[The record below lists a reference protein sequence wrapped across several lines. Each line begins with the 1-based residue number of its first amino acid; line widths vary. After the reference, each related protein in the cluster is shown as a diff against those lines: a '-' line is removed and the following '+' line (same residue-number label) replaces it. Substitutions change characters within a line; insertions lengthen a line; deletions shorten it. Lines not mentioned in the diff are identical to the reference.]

1 MKLAA
6 PVLALA
12 ALLAA
17 GAANAEVLDAQPNGF
32 ATKRS
37 VVVAKPAAE
46 VWAALV
52 QPAKWWSSEHTW
64 SGSAANL
71 SLGAAS
77 GACFCEKMPNG
88 GSVLHMTTVNA
99 QPGKQLTLF
108 GGLGPLQLS
117 GATGHMIWALAEK
130 DGQTTVTWSYDA
142 GGYMR
147 GGLDKIAPI
156 VDQVLGQQQDRLK
169 AYLETGKAG

>member
-1 MKLAA
+1 MR
-6 PVLALA
+6 
-12 ALLAA
+12 A
-17 GAANAEVLDAQPNGF
+17 GALGWHGEQDDEENPDAETA
-32 ATKRS
+32 
-37 VVVAKPAAE
+37 
-46 VWAALV
+46 
-52 QPAKWWSSEHTW
+52 
-64 SGSAANL
+64 
-71 SLGAAS
+71 
-77 GACFCEKMPNG
+77 
-88 GSVLHMTTVNA
+88 
-99 QPGKQLTLF
+99 
-108 GGLGPLQLS
+108 S